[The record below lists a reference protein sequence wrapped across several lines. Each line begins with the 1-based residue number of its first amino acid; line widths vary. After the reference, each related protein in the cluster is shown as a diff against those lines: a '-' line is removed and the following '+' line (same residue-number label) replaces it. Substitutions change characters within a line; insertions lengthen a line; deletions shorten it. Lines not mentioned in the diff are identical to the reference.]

1 MSSSIDCSPSPSP
14 SFSHPVVD
22 RALLRATIE
31 ARLGRTVDQRYTLTR
46 LLGVGGMAAVYEAV
60 GSAGERVAIKVL
72 HPEQGARIDRRK
84 RFLREAYLANAI
96 EHSGVA
102 RIHADGVDH
111 DGSVF
116 LVMELLEGATVRT
129 LQQRSGGRIE
139 LELALRIA
147 DQVLDVLGVAHA
159 GGVTHR
165 DIKPENLFVT
175 HEGRVKLLD
184 FGLAHMRDSVPGM
197 TLRTLPGA
205 LLGTPPFM
213 APEQLLGCGEVGP
226 RSDLF
231 ALGATL
237 FTLISGEPVRATRTY
252 EPALR
257 RETIFAAR
265 ALRSAWPAA
274 PEPIAAVIDRA
285 LRFEP
290 DARWPDAGSMQRALR
305 AARRGGQLQPG
316 SDPAEPAADARRS
329 DPTVML
335 AAALHAS
342 TARARR
348 QVLGIVAA
356 ALLVLAAFALLTAR
370 ARRSVVPRPTSA
382 ESAPSTAT
390 AIEAPSTA
398 PSAISTP
405 LVPERVPHGVD
416 APELAPAG
424 AASPVAEPATTK
436 RSGAA
441 NRVKAKRSAR
451 RR

>member
-1 MSSSIDCSPSPSP
+1 MSSSIDCSASSSP

-31 ARLGRTVDQRYTLTR
+31 ARIGRTVDQRYTLTR

-60 GSAGERVAIKVL
+60 GTAGERVAIKML
-72 HPEQGARIDRRK
+72 HPEQGARVDRRK

-96 EHSGVA
+96 GHSSMA
-102 RIHADGVDH
+102 RIYADGVDR

-129 LQQRSGGRIE
+129 LQHRAGGRIE
-139 LELALRIA
+139 LELVLRIA
-147 DQVLDVLGVAHA
+147 DQVLDVLAVAHA

-175 HEGRVKLLD
+175 NEGRVKLLD

-197 TLRTLPGA
+197 TLRTLPGV

-237 FTLISGEPVRATRTY
+237 FNLLSGEAVRATRTY
-252 EPALR
+252 EPTLE

-290 DARWPDAGSMQRALR
+290 
-305 AARRGGQLQPG
+305 
-316 SDPAEPAADARRS
+316 
-329 DPTVML
+329 
-335 AAALHAS
+335 
-342 TARARR
+342 
-348 QVLGIVAA
+348 
-356 ALLVLAAFALLTAR
+356 
-370 ARRSVVPRPTSA
+370 
-382 ESAPSTAT
+382 
-390 AIEAPSTA
+390 
-398 PSAISTP
+398 
-405 LVPERVPHGVD
+405 
-416 APELAPAG
+416 
-424 AASPVAEPATTK
+424 
-436 RSGAA
+436 
-441 NRVKAKRSAR
+441 
-451 RR
+451 